1 MKQIS
6 TVDYTKGEELCNVLT
21 HIMGLAISF
30 CILQGCLI
38 PALSVGTWLPVV
50 TASLY
55 LFGTTA
61 MFLTSVLYHA
71 AKKQT
76 AAKARLRVL
85 DHCMIFFA
93 VAGTATGCVP
103 AVYDT
108 VGLPP
113 AVLMIVC
120 AWAGALGG
128 LILTLFFFE
137 RTGKAR
143 MILYIATAAVC
154 AGCGAGA
161 YFRLPAG
168 AFAAFA
174 TGSTLLLV
182 GAVFLRLGKKV
193 RYLHTVFHVLILA
206 GLFVYYLGISAYC
219 Y

>member
-1 MKQIS
+1 MHQIT
-6 TVDYTKGEELCNVLT
+6 TVDYTKGEEVCNVLT
-21 HIMGLAISF
+21 HFMGLAISF

-38 PALSVGTWLPVV
+38 PALSVGEALPVT
-50 TASLY
+50 TAGLY
-55 LFGTTA
+55 LLGTTA

-71 AKKQT
+71 AKKET

-93 VAGTATGCVP
+93 VAGTTTGCVP

-108 VGLPP
+108 VGLLP
-113 AVLMIVC
+113 AVLLIVC

-137 RTGKAR
+137 KSGKAR

-154 AGCGAGA
+154 AGCGSGA
-161 YFRLPAG
+161 YFELPAG

-174 TGSTLLLV
+174 VGSALLLV